1 MKNNIN
7 YQKIQ
12 DVWAS
17 FGVLQVHFLSY
28 ITIIQ
33 IPNCT
38 LITRP

>member
-7 YQKIQ
+7 YHKIQ

-28 ITIIQ
+28 IHRYSNSKLYT
-33 IPNCT
+33 N
-38 LITRP
+38 

>member
-28 ITIIQ
+28 IHHYSNSKLYT
-33 IPNCT
+33 NY
-38 LITRP
+38 